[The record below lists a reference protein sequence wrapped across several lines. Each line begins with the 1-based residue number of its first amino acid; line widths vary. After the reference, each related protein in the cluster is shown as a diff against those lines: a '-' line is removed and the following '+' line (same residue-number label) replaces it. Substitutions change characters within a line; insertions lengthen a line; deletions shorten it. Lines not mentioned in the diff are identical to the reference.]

1 MQMTKIATLRAIAK
15 VIEKHGGNYSFA
27 TNGFYLESLKKFY
40 GIKIGMRCLVYH
52 MTTLRREGYIK
63 SIRRYIHN
71 EDGTINR
78 RSSAVSITVKG
89 YLRLAK
95 LGWLWACKMAN
106 KLGSKYVPKWKKLI
120 PGSIGKAEELTDEQ
134 LSKIHEQQRLD
145 FKYPTPPTKV
155 ESELFDKS
163 IKAARAAGVS
173 LYDYLLKIP
182 QPQSALHGNIKDIAN
197 KP

>member
-15 VIEKHGGNYSFA
+15 VIEKHGGNYSYA

-52 MTTLRREGYIK
+52 MTTLRRENYIK

-95 LGWLWACKMAN
+95 LGWSWACKMAN
-106 KLGSKYVPKWKKLI
+106 ILGKKYIPKWKKLI
-120 PGSIGKAEELTDEQ
+120 PGSVGKAEELTDEQ
-134 LSKIHEQQRLD
+134 LQAINEQNRLNH
-145 FKYPTPPTKV
+145 KYPLQPTKV

-163 IKAARAAGVS
+163 IKAAKAAGVS

-182 QPQSALHGNIKDIAN
+182 QPQSPLHSSVKDVTGKA
-197 KP
+197 